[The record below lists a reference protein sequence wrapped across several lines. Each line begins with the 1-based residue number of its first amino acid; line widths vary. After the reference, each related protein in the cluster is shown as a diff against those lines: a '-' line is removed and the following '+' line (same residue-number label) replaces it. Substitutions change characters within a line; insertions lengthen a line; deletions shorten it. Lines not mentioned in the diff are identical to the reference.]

1 MERLAAMANTT
12 LCLSGACGHSNV
24 VRCLLFLIY
33 RLCDCPT
40 RKLIGDSRG
49 FGADYSSGMVAQEVA
64 KQQVVNWKGGKYFM
78 IWEG

>member
-1 MERLAAMANTT
+1 MERLAAMAKTM

-40 RKLIGDSRG
+40 RKLIGDSG
-49 FGADYSSGMVAQEVA
+49 GVGADYSSGMIAQEVA
-64 KQQVVNWKGGKYFM
+64 RKVAQKHDVKW
-78 IWEG
+78 